1 MDSAVRQDRH
11 HKRRTDIIDKTGII
25 DKYAS
30 LINKDARASDGDV
43 GGVS

>member
-1 MDSAVRQDRH
+1 MGSAVRL
-11 HKRRTDIIDKTGII
+11 IGITGII

-30 LINKDARASDGDV
+30 LINKNARASDGDV

>member
-1 MDSAVRQDRH
+1 MRINGLRCEAHRH
-11 HKRRTDIIDKTGII
+11 HGII